1 MITLAAILTLFGY
14 AEKCVKPEVRSAV
27 SNWLGNIPLE
37 GFLNNWSTHFGEVF
51 DGIFGKR
58 HLTWRCF
65 WRSCLASIFA
75 FIVAIVILPFTG
87 TVKILMPP
95 LPSDLIYSSKV
106 ISSVAFFILF
116 LGCNL
121 IPDYL
126 SLLET
131 RYIIRWIGKKYSI
144 SRATILLLFD
154 LLLTGII
161 WLIWSDL
168 IVTVLYFCFKGEL
181 PWYFVRFLLVSFW
194 AVLRWLFFGSIV
206 PRDDIYWIL
215 AKTMFYSAFFTSA
228 WVWLYVSSGIVVK
241 LVNRI
246 GIGLRMFTSILN
258 IREHPIMSLGLIAC
272 VLITIL
278 FLVGLGLAL
287 V

>member
-1 MITLAAILTLFGY
+1 MTLAATLTLFWY
-14 AEKCVKPEVRSAV
+14 AEKCIKPEVRSAV
-27 SNWLGNIPLE
+27 SNWLGNIRLE

-65 WRSCLASIFA
+65 WRSCLASIFT

-87 TVKILMPP
+87 TVRILMPP
-95 LPSDLIYSSKV
+95 IPSDLIDSPRFVSSIV
-106 ISSVAFFILF
+106 LF
-116 LGCNL
+116 MMFLVCNL

-144 SRATILLLFD
+144 SRATVLLLFA

-168 IVTVLYFCFKGEL
+168 IITVVYFCYKGEF
-181 PWYFVRFLLVSFW
+181 PWYLVKFLLASFW
-194 AVLRWLFFGSIV
+194 VVLRWLFFGSIV
-206 PRDDIYWIL
+206 HRDNIYMIL

-241 LVNRI
+241 LLNRI
-246 GIGLRMFTSILN
+246 GIGLRLFMSVLN
-258 IREHPIMSLGLIAC
+258 IREHPITSLGLIAC
-272 VLITIL
+272 VLITVL
-278 FLVGLGLAL
+278 FLIGLGLAL
-287 V
+287 L